1 MDEEIHIM
9 IAGGG
14 TGGHLYPALAIGE
27 EIMKQTNKVKVHY
40 IGSEFGLEAKILPN
54 KGLSH
59 TLLPIS
65 GFQRSLSINSIL
77 KNLALCVR
85 IPISIKKIKSLFDKM
100 DPKVV
105 IGTGGYASAIPVKI
119 GIKRNIPTMIQEQNS
134 YPGLTT
140 RLFAKKATTVFAG
153 SEDSKFYLDTKIN
166 VTGNPTRNGIEKGS
180 KESGFDTFQ
189 LNSSLQTIFLFG
201 GSQGSVPLNKA
212 IHSILN
218 IFEEN
223 NIQLLWQT
231 GEKNYKRL
239 KHLET
244 EKIKIKPYIKEMN
257 LAYAISDL
265 VISRAGALTLS
276 ELLVCGMP
284 SILLPLPTA
293 TADHQ
298 TKNAKTIVQAGAA
311 IMIDQHNMDNNILK
325 NTVLELIND
334 KDKLSKMRKN
344 ALQLAKPNATNNIVK
359 NILEVAQI

>member
-153 SEDSKFYLDTKIN
+153 SEDSKFYLDTEIN

-180 KESGFDTFQ
+180 KKSGFDTFQ

-344 ALQLAKPNATNNIVK
+344 AFQLAKPNATNNIVK

>member
-1 MDEEIHIM
+1 MDEEIRIM

-27 EIMKQTNKVKVHY
+27 EIMKRTNNVKVHY

-59 TLLPIS
+59 TLIPIS
-65 GFQRSLSINSIL
+65 GFQRSLSINNIV
-77 KNLALCVR
+77 KNLALFIR
-85 IPISIKKIKSLFDKM
+85 IPLSIKKIKSLFDKM
-100 DPKVV
+100 DPKVI
-105 IGTGGYASAIPVKI
+105 IGTGGYASYIPVKI
-119 GIKRNIPTMIQEQNS
+119 GIERNIPTMIQEQNS

-140 RLFAKKATTVFAG
+140 RLFAKKATAVFAG
-153 SEDSKFYLDTKIN
+153 TKDSEPYLDTKIN
-166 VTGNPTRNGIEKGS
+166 VTGNPTRSGIDKGS
-180 KESGFDTFQ
+180 KQIGCDVFQ
-189 LNSSLQTIFLFG
+189 LDSSLQTIFLFG
-201 GSQGSVPLNKA
+201 GSQGSVHLNNA
-212 IHSILN
+212 ICSILD
-218 IFEEN
+218 IFDKN

-231 GEKNYKRL
+231 GKKNYSSL

-298 TKNAKTIVQAGAA
+298 AKNAETIMRAGAA
-311 IMIDQHNMDNNILK
+311 IMINQNNMDNNILG
-325 NTVLELIND
+325 NIILELMKD
-334 KDKLSKMRKN
+334 KNKLSKMRKN
-344 ALQLAKPNATNNIVK
+344 ALQLAKPNATKNIVK
-359 NILEVAQI
+359 KILEVAQA

>member
-27 EIMKQTNKVKVHY
+27 EIMKRTNKVKVHY
-40 IGSEFGLEAKILPN
+40 IGSEFGLEANILPN

-105 IGTGGYASAIPVKI
+105 IGTGGYASAIPIKV

-153 SEDSKFYLDTKIN
+153 SEDSKIYLDTEIN

-180 KESGFDTFQ
+180 KELGFNIFQ

-212 IHSILN
+212 MHSILN

-231 GEKNYKRL
+231 GEKNYNNL

-244 EKIKIKPYIKEMN
+244 ERIKIKPYIKEMN

-311 IMIDQHNMDNNILK
+311 IAIDQHNMDNNIFK

>member
-1 MDEEIHIM
+1 MDEEINIM

-40 IGSEFGLEAKILPN
+40 IGSEFGLEAKILSN

-212 IHSILN
+212 IYSILN

-298 TKNAKTIVQAGAA
+298 AKNAKTIVQAGAA

-325 NTVLELIND
+325 NTILELIND

-344 ALQLAKPNATNNIVK
+344 AFQLAKPNATNNIVK
-359 NILEVAQI
+359 NILEVAQV

>member
-27 EIMKQTNKVKVHY
+27 EIMKRTNKVKVHY

-54 KGLSH
+54 KGLPH

-65 GFQRSLSINSIL
+65 GFQRSLTINNIL
-77 KNLALCVR
+77 KNLALCIR
-85 IPISIKKIKSLFDKM
+85 IPLSIKKIKSLFDKM

-105 IGTGGYASAIPVKI
+105 IGTGGYASAIPIKV

-153 SEDSKFYLDTKIN
+153 SEDSNIYLDTEIN
-166 VTGNPTRNGIEKGS
+166 VIGNPTRNGIEKGS
-180 KESGFDTFQ
+180 KELGFEIFQ

-212 IHSILN
+212 MHSILN

-231 GEKNYKRL
+231 GEKNYNSL

-244 EKIKIKPYIKEMN
+244 ERIKIKPYIKEMN

>member
-1 MDEEIHIM
+1 MAGVQGCMDEEIHIM

-27 EIMKQTNKVKVHY
+27 EIMKRTNKVKVHY
-40 IGSEFGLEAKILPN
+40 IGSEFGLEANILPK

-65 GFQRSLSINSIL
+65 GFQRSLTINSII
-77 KNLALCVR
+77 KNLALCIR
-85 IPISIKKIKSLFDKM
+85 IPLSIIRIKSLFDKM

-105 IGTGGYASAIPVKI
+105 IGTGGYASAIPVKV

-153 SEDSKFYLDTKIN
+153 SEDSKLYLDTEIN

-180 KESGFDTFQ
+180 KKSGFNTFQ

-218 IFEEN
+218 IFQEN

-231 GEKNYKRL
+231 VKRI
-239 KHLET
+239 
-244 EKIKIKPYIKEMN
+244 IK
-257 LAYAISDL
+257 A
-265 VISRAGALTLS
+265 
-276 ELLVCGMP
+276 
-284 SILLPLPTA
+284 
-293 TADHQ
+293 
-298 TKNAKTIVQAGAA
+298 
-311 IMIDQHNMDNNILK
+311 
-325 NTVLELIND
+325 
-334 KDKLSKMRKN
+334 
-344 ALQLAKPNATNNIVK
+344 
-359 NILEVAQI
+359 

>member
-1 MDEEIHIM
+1 MDEEIRIM

-27 EIMKQTNKVKVHY
+27 EIMKRTNNVKVHY
-40 IGSEFGLEAKILPN
+40 IGSKFGLEAKILPN

-59 TLLPIS
+59 TLIPIS
-65 GFQRSLSINSIL
+65 GFQRSLSINSIV
-77 KNLALCVR
+77 KNLALFIR
-85 IPISIKKIKSLFDKM
+85 IPLSIKKIKSLFDKM
-100 DPKVV
+100 DPKVI
-105 IGTGGYASAIPVKI
+105 IGTGGYASSIPIKI

-140 RLFAKKATTVFAG
+140 RLFAKKATAVFAG
-153 SEDSKFYLDTKIN
+153 TKDSKPYLDTEIN
-166 VTGNPTRNGIEKGS
+166 VTGNPTRNGIDKGS
-180 KESGFDTFQ
+180 KQIGCDVFQ
-189 LNSSLQTIFLFG
+189 LDSSLQTVFLFG
-201 GSQGSVPLNKA
+201 GSQGSVPLNNA
-212 IHSILN
+212 IRSIWD
-218 IFEEN
+218 IFDKN

-231 GEKNYKRL
+231 GEKNYSSL

-298 TKNAKTIVQAGAA
+298 TKNAETIVQAGAA
-311 IMIDQHNMDNNILK
+311 IMINQKNIDNNILG
-325 NTVLELIND
+325 NTILELIKD

-344 ALQLAKPNATNNIVK
+344 ALQLAKPNATKNIVK
-359 NILEVAQI
+359 KILEVAQA

>member
-27 EIMKQTNKVKVHY
+27 EILKQTNKVKVHY

-54 KGLSH
+54 KGLPH
-59 TLLPIS
+59 TLIPIS
-65 GFQRSLSINSIL
+65 GFQRSLSIHSIL
-77 KNLALCVR
+77 RNLALCIR
-85 IPISIKKIKSLFDKM
+85 IPLSIKRIKSLFDKM
-100 DPKVV
+100 NPKII
-105 IGTGGYASAIPVKI
+105 IGTGGYASAIPVKV
-119 GIKRNIPTMIQEQNS
+119 GIKRNIPTIIQEQNS

-140 RLFAKKATTVFAG
+140 RLFAKQATTVFAG
-153 SEDSKFYLDTKIN
+153 SEDSKFYLNAKIN

-180 KESGFDTFQ
+180 KELGFNLFK
-189 LNSSLQTIFLFG
+189 LNSSLQTVFLFG
-201 GSQGSVPLNKA
+201 GSQGSTPLNKA
-212 IHSILN
+212 IYSILH
-218 IFEEN
+218 IFERN

-231 GEKNYKRL
+231 GENNYKSL

-298 TKNAKTIVQAGAA
+298 TKNAKTVVQAGAA
-311 IMIDQHNMDNNILK
+311 IMINQHNMDVNLLR
-325 NTVLELIND
+325 NTILELIND
-334 KDKLSKMRKN
+334 KNKLSMMRKN
-344 ALQLAKPNATNNIVK
+344 ALQLAKPNATSNIVK
-359 NILEVAQI
+359 NILEAVQV

>member
-27 EIMKQTNKVKVHY
+27 EIMKRTNKVKVHY

-54 KGLSH
+54 KGLPH

-65 GFQRSLSINSIL
+65 GFQRSLTINNIL
-77 KNLALCVR
+77 KNLALCIR
-85 IPISIKKIKSLFDKM
+85 IPLSIKKIKSLFDKM

-105 IGTGGYASAIPVKI
+105 IGTGGYASAIPIKV

-153 SEDSKFYLDTKIN
+153 SEDSNIYLDTEIN

-180 KESGFDTFQ
+180 KELGFEIFQ

-212 IHSILN
+212 MHSILN

-231 GEKNYKRL
+231 GEKNYNSL
-239 KHLET
+239 KNLET
-244 EKIKIKPYIKEMN
+244 ERIKIKPYIKEMN

>member
-1 MDEEIHIM
+1 MDEDIHIM

-27 EIMKQTNKVKVHY
+27 EIMKRTNKVKVHY
-40 IGSEFGLEAKILPN
+40 IGSEFGLEANILPN

-105 IGTGGYASAIPVKI
+105 IGTGGYASAIPIKV

-153 SEDSKFYLDTKIN
+153 SEDSKIYLDTEIN

-180 KESGFDTFQ
+180 KELGFNIFQ

-212 IHSILN
+212 MHSILN

-231 GEKNYKRL
+231 GEKNYNSL

-244 EKIKIKPYIKEMN
+244 ERIKIKPYIKEMN

-311 IMIDQHNMDNNILK
+311 IAIDQHNMDNNILK

-334 KDKLSKMRKN
+334 KDKLSKMREN

-359 NILEVAQI
+359 NILEIVQI